1 MEAWGGQWSGEGS
14 SSVRSVGYVCDCLR
28 ARVTKC
34 VTAAVVGTS
43 KGACLWKGPRG
54 GETEDREEVRAGEG
68 RSAWERAY
76 VCPRV
81 SGGAAP
87 VTHSGGLCV

>member
-1 MEAWGGQWSGEGS
+1 M
-14 SSVRSVGYVCDCLR
+14 CDCLR

>member
-1 MEAWGGQWSGEGS
+1 MCQGAG
-14 SSVRSVGYVCDCLR
+14 VPK
-28 ARVTKC
+28 RVP
-34 VTAAVVGTS
+34 AAVARAS
-43 KGACLWKGPRG
+43 KGACLRRGPRG
-54 GETEDREEVRAGEG
+54 GETEDLGEVRAGEP

-87 VTHSGGLCV
+87 VTHSGGLRV